1 MTITNIHIDYWRKS
15 EASGTLSGLTQL
27 KIGEIFFLYNYVLKF
42 FLAGYSSCYTN
53 FIFYTKQFI
62 FNANMF
68 QQTAS
73 AIIRADL

>member
-1 MTITNIHIDYWRKS
+1 MEETDKLCEQYLSSVLKLVNYFTI
-15 EASGTLSGLTQL
+15 
-27 KIGEIFFLYNYVLKF
+27 LKF

-53 FIFYTKQFI
+53 LIFYTKQFI

>member
-1 MTITNIHIDYWRKS
+1 MHALLGVIFVFLINAT
-15 EASGTLSGLTQL
+15 TLWFDLVARC
-27 KIGEIFFLYNYVLKF
+27 LYSKF

-53 FIFYTKQFI
+53 LIFYTKQFI

-73 AIIRADL
+73 AIIRAVF

>member
-1 MTITNIHIDYWRKS
+1 MGNVMKLFVINIPVC
-15 EASGTLSGLTQL
+15 
-27 KIGEIFFLYNYVLKF
+27 KIINIIKIKF

-53 FIFYTKQFI
+53 LIFYTKQFI